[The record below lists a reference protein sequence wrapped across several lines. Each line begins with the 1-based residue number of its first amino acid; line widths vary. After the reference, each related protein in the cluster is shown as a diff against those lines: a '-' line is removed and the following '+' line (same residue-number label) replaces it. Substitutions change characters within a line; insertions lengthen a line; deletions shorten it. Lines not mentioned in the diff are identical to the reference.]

1 MNKEFFK
8 VEKNQLNNMYAVF
21 PVNSLFDST
30 NYYFFNSRKEAIKCK
45 NTLNNEL
52 LNISYINFE
61 NSTLVD
67 NIKNLFRLSF
77 IKDSKELH
85 SVIFRQL
92 FDCEISFLNNLKEEL
107 IYLNSSLNNSSFQTI
122 IDIVPVIINNTIF
135 LNSSTFKITKNVKNL
150 NKFGVIK
157 NNILYL

>member
-21 PVNSLFDST
+21 PVNSLFDPT
-30 NYYFFNSRKEAIKCK
+30 NYYFFNSRREAIKCK

-52 LNISYINFE
+52 LNISYTTFE

-67 NIKNLFRLSF
+67 NLKNLFRLSF
-77 IKDSKELH
+77 IKDNKELY
-85 SVIFRQL
+85 SVIFYQL
-92 FDCEISFLNNLKEEL
+92 FNENIDKLISIKNELTELNLEINN
-107 IYLNSSLNNSSFQTI
+107 NSLNDI
-122 IDIVPVIINNTIF
+122 INIIPVIINNTIF
-135 LNSSTFKITKNVKNL
+135 LDSSTFKITKNAKNL

>member
-8 VEKNQLNNMYAVF
+8 VEKNQLNSMYAVF

-30 NYYFFNSRKEAIKCK
+30 NYYFFNSKKEAVKCSNK
-45 NTLNNEL
+45 LNNDL
-52 LNISYINFE
+52 INFDFY
-61 NSTLVD
+61 SSPLID
-67 NIKNLFRLSF
+67 NIKLLFRLSY
-77 IKDSKELH
+77 INENKELY
-85 SVIFRQL
+85 SVVFYQL
-92 FDCEISFLNNLKEEL
+92 FNENIDKLIAIKNEL
-107 IYLNSSLNNSSFQTI
+107 TELNSEINNNSLNDI
-122 IDIVPVIINNTIF
+122 INVIPVIIEGTIF

>member
-8 VEKNQLNNMYAVF
+8 VEKNQLNDMYAVS
-21 PVNSLFDST
+21 PVNSIFDPT
-30 NYYFFNSRKEAIKCK
+30 NYYFFNSRREAIKCK

-52 LNISYINFE
+52 LNISYVTFE
-61 NSTLVD
+61 NSTLID

-77 IKDSKELH
+77 IKDNKELY
-85 SVIFRQL
+85 SVIFYQL
-92 FDCEISFLNNLKEEL
+92 FNENIDKLIAIKNELTELNLEINN
-107 IYLNSSLNNSSFQTI
+107 NSLNDI
-122 IDIVPVIINNTIF
+122 INIIPVIINNTIF
-135 LNSSTFKITKNVKNL
+135 LDSSTFKITKNAKIL

>member
-8 VEKNQLNNMYAVF
+8 VEKNQLNGMYIVL
-21 PVNSLFDST
+21 PINNIFDPT
-30 NYYFFNSRKEAIKCK
+30 NYYFFNSRREAIKCK

-52 LNISYINFE
+52 LNISYVTFE
-61 NSTLVD
+61 NSTLID

-77 IKDSKELH
+77 IKDNRELH
-85 SVIFRQL
+85 SIIFYQL
-92 FDCEISFLNNLKEEL
+92 FNENIDKLIAIKNELTELNLEINN
-107 IYLNSSLNNSSFQTI
+107 NSLNDVINI
-122 IDIVPVIINNTIF
+122 IPVIINNTIF
-135 LNSSTFKITKNVKNL
+135 LDSSTFKITKNAKIL